1 MKTVKIP
8 LGIALLF
15 LFTYTDVAAQCTS
28 GSIQG
33 IQSNYYVNQTY
44 QFNYSEGSGSSF
56 FWSSTVNDAIGGSNT
71 GPSVY
76 VFSATTGQGEIC
88 VTRYGEGARPSSE
101 CIPINFQPC
110 PLLSTPGN
118 IAGDS
123 VVNACGN
130 YTYSVSSIA
139 NATRYLWNGF
149 QGGTKT
155 TTTPEI
161 AITPGDLVSGSNPI
175 QVYAENDCGNT
186 SALSNTFIVTMN
198 LSTQANPSS
207 ISGPG
212 QVSYCQNMSYTY
224 TTPAVSGAVEYHWG
238 GMFPGTTIITNI
250 PEVVISDSQTLYSMC
265 CGSLDLSLTL
275 KTKDICGVFSN
286 EITRNVTMLSA
297 TPVPNN
303 WPTKVC
309 RSNSRNYYFNVAP
322 ILNATSYVWTGS
334 FGTRTT
340 LSPSISINGNDFAL
354 GNTNMS
360 VYARLSCNNSQTS
373 AVTRIVQGV
382 NPNIFGI
389 CPSGTLTSFTVSPNP
404 SSQEFRVNLE
414 KENPDDEAEITI
426 YNQMNVPVHSRI
438 TKESE
443 ADFNGLGLQPGI
455 YLIEVRSGSYRE
467 VKRMAIGSSK

>member
-1 MKTVKIP
+1 MKPLKIS
-8 LGIALLF
+8 LGIALIF

-44 QFNYSEGSGSSF
+44 QFNYSEGSGSTF
-56 FWSSTVNDAIGGSNT
+56 FWSSTVNGAIGGSNT
-71 GPSVY
+71 GQNVY
-76 VFSATTGQGEIC
+76 VFSTTTGQGEVCI
-88 VTRYGEGARPSSE
+88 TRYGEGARPSSE

-110 PLLSTPGN
+110 PSLSTPGN
-118 IAGDS
+118 IIGDS
-123 VVNACGN
+123 VINACGN

-139 NATRYLWNGF
+139 NATRYRWNGF

-155 TTTPEI
+155 TTIPEI
-161 AITPGDLVSGSNPI
+161 AITPGDLVSGSNTI

-186 SALSNTFIVTMN
+186 SSLSNAFIVTMN
-198 LSTQANPSS
+198 LSTQANPSY
-207 ISGPG
+207 ISGAT
-212 QVSYCQNMSYTY
+212 QVTYCQNLSYTY

-238 GMFPGTTIITNI
+238 STFPGTTIITTV
-250 PEVVISDSQTLYSMC
+250 PEVVITDSQTLFSMC
-265 CGSLDLSLTL
+265 CGDLDLTLTL
-275 KTKDICGVFSN
+275 RTKDICGVFSN
-286 EITRNVTMLSA
+286 EITKNITMLSA

-303 WPTKVC
+303 WPVKVC
-309 RSNSRNYYFNVAP
+309 RSNSKIYSFYITP

-340 LSPSISINGNDFAL
+340 SGASVSLNGNDFAL

-360 VYARLSCNNSQTS
+360 VYAKLICNNSRTS
-373 AVTRIVQGV
+373 VVTRNVQGV

-389 CPSGTLTSFTVSPNP
+389 CPSNTLTSFTVSPNP

-414 KENPDDEAEITI
+414 KENPDDDAEITI

-443 ADFNGLGLQPGI
+443 IDFNGLGLQPGI

-467 VKRMAIGSSK
+467 VKRMAIGSK